1 MRWLIKIVG
10 YVLMALIVA
19 GLCMQ
24 LLLAF
29 RANQPFYGVNYKG
42 LPLGTYLT
50 AAILFMVS
58 VIGVIWVVQ
67 RVLGAMRRRK

>member
-19 GLCMQ
+19 GLCVQ

-29 RANQPFYGVNYKG
+29 RANQSFYGVNYRG
-42 LPLGTYLT
+42 LPLGTYST
-50 AAILFMVS
+50 AASLFMVAA
-58 VIGVIWVVQ
+58 IGVIWVVQ
-67 RVLGAMRRRK
+67 RGLGAMRRRK